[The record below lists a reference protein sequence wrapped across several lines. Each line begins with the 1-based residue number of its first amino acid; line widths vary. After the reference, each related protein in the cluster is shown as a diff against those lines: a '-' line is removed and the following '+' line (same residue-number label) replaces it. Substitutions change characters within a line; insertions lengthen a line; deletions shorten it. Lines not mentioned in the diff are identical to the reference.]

1 VIHLQDIKISFPI
14 FGDSFVLD
22 PPRYFTV
29 FGRPVYW
36 YAVIIVAGFLLATLY
51 ILKRRRD
58 FGLTQDHVLDMFIYA
73 VVSGVVG
80 ARIYYV
86 IFTPAEY
93 FGPGKWLNIFKVWEG
108 GLAIYGGIIAAAI
121 CIFLYARAKKVPF
134 GVFFDVGGLGL
145 LIGQTV
151 GRWGNFINRE
161 AFGGETDLPWKMGL
175 TTAGGTY
182 YVHPTFLYESLW
194 NILGFILIHTFSKKH
209 RKYDGQVFLLYL
221 AWYGFGRFWIEG
233 LRTDSLYLLNT
244 DIRVSQLVAALT
256 FAVALVFLVRN
267 AMRHQYTPN
276 DLYVN
281 KTGVN
286 KAETMAGTDKDAEK
300 EPDTEADHQK
310 DDMETRDNASE
321 T

>member
-1 VIHLQDIKISFPI
+1 M
-14 FGDSFVLD
+14 FGSHFVLD

-29 FGRPVYW
+29 FGRPIYW

-51 ILKRRRD
+51 IMRRRRD

-73 VVSGVVG
+73 IVTGVVG
-80 ARIYYV
+80 ARLYYV
-86 IFTPAEY
+86 IFTPADY
-93 FGPGKWLNIFKVWEG
+93 FGPGKWLNVFKVWEG

-121 CIFLYARAKKVPF
+121 CIYLYARKKKVPF

-145 LIGQTV
+145 LIGQAV

-175 TTAGGTY
+175 TTSGGTF

-194 NILGFILIHTFSKKH
+194 NILGFILIHNFSKKH

-244 DIRVSQLVAALT
+244 DIRASQLVAALT
-256 FAVALVFLVRN
+256 FSTAVFFLVRN
-267 AMRHQYTPN
+267 AVRHTYFPENLFVNRTGGGKPDEITP
-276 DLYVN
+276 
-281 KTGVN
+281 
-286 KAETMAGTDKDAEK
+286 ETENDAEK
-300 EPDTEADHQK
+300 KVADAEAGQSGQ
-310 DDMETRDNASE
+310 ES
-321 T
+321 